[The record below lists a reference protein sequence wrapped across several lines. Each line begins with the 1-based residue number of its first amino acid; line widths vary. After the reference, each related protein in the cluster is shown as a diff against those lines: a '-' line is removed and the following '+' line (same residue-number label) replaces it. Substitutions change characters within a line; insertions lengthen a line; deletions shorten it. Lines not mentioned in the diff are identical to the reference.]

1 MKSMLDLDVDNIQ
14 EVTYP
19 ESPGAAQPGSVRVV
33 FKNGDVRVYRGAELP
48 EVLAILNH
56 WTPPTA

>member
-1 MKSMLDLDVDNIQ
+1 MIQLDVDEIM
-14 EVTYP
+14 EVNYQDT
-19 ESPGAAQPGSVRVV
+19 STPGENSKVEVV
-33 FKNGDVRVYRGAELP
+33 FKDGTCKVYEGPELQ

>member
-1 MKSMLDLDVDNIQ
+1 MIADSKVQ
-14 EVTYP
+14 
-19 ESPGAAQPGSVRVV
+19 VV
-33 FKNGDVRVYRGAELP
+33 FKDGTIKVFEGPELP

>member
-1 MKSMLDLDVDNIQ
+1 MVDIDVDEIA
-14 EVTYP
+14 EVNYFHT
-19 ESPGAAQPGSVRVV
+19 GSAGKTERVEVV
-33 FKNGDVRVYRGAELP
+33 FKDGSERIFEGPELP

>member
-1 MKSMLDLDVDNIQ
+1 MEPIDVDEIA
-14 EVTYP
+14 EVIYP
-19 ESPGAAQPGSVRVV
+19 EVSEKGEGDSVEVV
-33 FKNGDVRVYRGAELP
+33 FRDGTRRSFGGAELP

>member
-1 MKSMLDLDVDNIQ
+1 MEAIDVDEIA
-14 EVTYP
+14 EVNYSDSSEAGT
-19 ESPGAAQPGSVRVV
+19 PGSVEVR
-33 FKNGDVRVYRGAELP
+33 FRNGTVKVYSGPDLP

>member
-1 MKSMLDLDVDNIQ
+1 MPDLDVDEIK
-14 EVTYP
+14 EVTY
-19 ESPGAAQPGSVRVV
+19 QPASVRVV
-33 FKNGDVRVYRGAELP
+33 FKNGDVRVYQGADLP